1 MNKWRIVKRKYVFTV
16 FSPEVK
22 VGSSLQTP
30 YNFKHLTV
38 ADSILEQHHYHNVK
52 FNDESWYG

>member
-38 ADSILEQHHYHNVK
+38 ADSILEEHHYHNVK
-52 FNDESWYG
+52 FNDDS